1 MGAPEKYMY
10 ELKEYL
16 NAINFTKKNLM
27 DSEDKD
33 WVKKYPTF
41 IVNKI
46 LSGFPDTVMLANEVN
61 RNHFL
66 DKDMQF
72 QFLLN
77 SIRAKKRFSPFLRAD
92 KLKDIECV
100 KEYYGY
106 NNEKA
111 KSALDILTKE
121 QIKLIKEKL
130 FKGGTK

>member
-1 MGAPEKYMY
+1 MSY

-16 NAINFTKKNLM
+16 TAINFTKKNLM
-27 DSEDKD
+27 DSDD
-33 WVKKYPTF
+33 LLWQKKYPAF

-46 LSGFPDTVMLANEVN
+46 LSGFQDCIMLVNEMN
-61 RNHFL
+61 RNHFM

-77 SIRAKKRFSPFLRAD
+77 SIRSKKRYSPFLRSS
-92 KLKDIECV
+92 KLKDLDVV

-111 KSALDILTKE
+111 KVALDILTKDE
-121 QIKLIKEKL
+121 VKLIKEKL

>member
-1 MGAPEKYMY
+1 MSY

-27 DSEDKD
+27 DSDD
-33 WVKKYPTF
+33 LLWQKKYPAF

-46 LSGFPDTVMLANEVN
+46 LSGFQDCIMLVNEMN
-61 RNHFL
+61 RNHFV

-77 SIRAKKRFSPFLRAD
+77 SIRSKKRYSPFLRSS
-92 KLKDIECV
+92 KLKDLDVI

-106 NNEKA
+106 NNDKA
-111 KSALDILTKE
+111 KTALDILTKDE
-121 QIKLIKEKL
+121 VKLIKEKL
-130 FKGGTK
+130 FKGVTK

>member
-1 MGAPEKYMY
+1 MY

-16 NAINFTKKNLM
+16 NAINFTKKNIM
-27 DSEDKD
+27 DSDD
-33 WVKKYPTF
+33 TMWVKKYPAF

-46 LSGFPDTVMLANEVN
+46 LSGFSDTIMLVNEMK
-61 RNHFL
+61 RNHFI

-77 SIRAKKRFSPFLRAD
+77 SIRSKKRYSPFLRAS

-106 NNEKA
+106 SNDKA
-111 KSALDILTKE
+111 KSALDILTKD
-121 QIKLIKEKL
+121 QVKLIKEKL

>member
-1 MGAPEKYMY
+1 VY

-16 NAINFTKKNLM
+16 NAINHTKKNVM
-27 DSEDKD
+27 DSEDTM
-33 WVKKYPTF
+33 WVKKYPAF
-41 IVNKI
+41 IVNKV
-46 LSGFPDTVMLANEVN
+46 LSGFQDTIMLVNEMN

-77 SIRAKKRFSPFLRAD
+77 SIRSKKRYSPFLRAR

-111 KSALDILTKE
+111 KTALDILTKKE
-121 QIKLIKEKL
+121 LKLIKEKL
-130 FKGGTK
+130 YKGGKK

>member
-1 MGAPEKYMY
+1 
-10 ELKEYL
+10 
-16 NAINFTKKNLM
+16 M
-27 DSEDKD
+27 DSEDTM
-33 WVKKYPTF
+33 WVKKYPAF
-41 IVNKI
+41 IVNKV
-46 LSGFPDTVMLANEVN
+46 LSAFSDTIMLVNEMN

-77 SIRAKKRFSPFLRAD
+77 SIRSKKRYSPFLRAR

-111 KSALDILTKE
+111 KTALDILTKKE
-121 QIKLIKEKL
+121 LKLIKEKL
-130 FKGGTK
+130 YKGGKK

>member
-1 MGAPEKYMY
+1 MSY

-27 DSEDKD
+27 DSDD
-33 WVKKYPTF
+33 LLWQKKYPAF

-46 LSGFPDTVMLANEVN
+46 LSGFQDCIMLVNEMN
-61 RNHFL
+61 RNHFV

-77 SIRAKKRFSPFLRAD
+77 SIRSKKRFSPFLRSS
-92 KLKDIECV
+92 KLKDLDVI

-106 NNEKA
+106 NNDKA
-111 KSALDILTKE
+111 KTALDILTKDE
-121 QIKLIKEKL
+121 VKLIKEKL

>member
-1 MGAPEKYMY
+1 MY

-27 DSEDKD
+27 DSDD
-33 WVKKYPTF
+33 LLWQKKYPAF

-46 LSGFPDTVMLANEVN
+46 LSGFQDCIMLINEMN
-61 RNHFL
+61 RNHFV

-77 SIRAKKRFSPFLRAD
+77 SIRSKKRYSPFLRSS
-92 KLKDIECV
+92 KLKDLDVV

-111 KSALDILTKE
+111 KVALDILTKD
-121 QIKLIKEKL
+121 QLKLIKEKL

>member
-1 MGAPEKYMY
+1 MSYD
-10 ELKEYL
+10 LKDYL

-27 DSEDKD
+27 DSEDTL
-33 WVKKYPTF
+33 WQKKYPSF

-46 LSGFPDTVMLANEVN
+46 LSGFQDCIMFVNEMN
-61 RNHFL
+61 RNHFV

-72 QFLLN
+72 HFLLN
-77 SIRAKKRFSPFLRAD
+77 SIRSKKRYSPFLRSS
-92 KLKDIECV
+92 KLKDLDVV

-111 KSALDILTKE
+111 KVALDILTKDE
-121 QIKLIKEKL
+121 VKLIKEKL

>member
-1 MGAPEKYMY
+1 MY

-27 DSEDKD
+27 DSDD
-33 WVKKYPTF
+33 LLWQKKYPAF

-46 LSGFPDTVMLANEVN
+46 LSGFQDCIMLVNEMN
-61 RNHFL
+61 RNHFV

-77 SIRAKKRFSPFLRAD
+77 SIRSKKRFSPFLRAS
-92 KLKDIECV
+92 KLKNIDLV

-106 NNEKA
+106 SNEKA
-111 KSALDILTKE
+111 KTVLDILTKD
-121 QIKLIKEKL
+121 QLKLSKEKL
-130 FKGGTK
+130 YIGGTK

>member
-1 MGAPEKYMY
+1 MY

-27 DSEDKD
+27 DSDD
-33 WVKKYPTF
+33 LLWPKKYPSF

-46 LSGFPDTVMLANEVN
+46 LSGFQDCIMLINEMN
-61 RNHFL
+61 RNHFV

-77 SIRAKKRFSPFLRAD
+77 SIRSKKRYSPFLRSS
-92 KLKDIECV
+92 KLKDLDVV

-111 KSALDILTKE
+111 KVALDILTKDE
-121 QIKLIKEKL
+121 VKLIKEKL

>member
-1 MGAPEKYMY
+1 MSY
-10 ELKEYL
+10 ELKDYL
-16 NAINFTKKNLM
+16 NAINFTKKTLM
-27 DSEDKD
+27 DSDD
-33 WVKKYPTF
+33 LLWQKKYPAF

-46 LSGFPDTVMLANEVN
+46 LSGFQDCIMLINEMN
-61 RNHFL
+61 RNHFV

-77 SIRAKKRFSPFLRAD
+77 SIRSKKRYSPFLRSS
-92 KLKDIECV
+92 KLKDLDVV

-111 KSALDILTKE
+111 KVALDILTKDE
-121 QIKLIKEKL
+121 VKLIKEKL

>member
-1 MGAPEKYMY
+1 
-10 ELKEYL
+10 
-16 NAINFTKKNLM
+16 M
-27 DSEDKD
+27 DSEDTM
-33 WVKKYPTF
+33 WVKKYPAF
-41 IVNKI
+41 IVNKV
-46 LSGFPDTVMLANEVN
+46 LSGFSDTIMLVNEMN

-77 SIRAKKRFSPFLRAD
+77 SIRSKKRYSPFLRAS

-111 KSALDILTKE
+111 KAALDILTKK
-121 QIKLIKEKL
+121 QLKLIKEKL
-130 FKGGTK
+130 YKGGKK

>member
-1 MGAPEKYMY
+1 MY

-27 DSEDKD
+27 DSDD
-33 WVKKYPTF
+33 LLWQKKYPAF

-46 LSGFPDTVMLANEVN
+46 LSGFQDCIMLVNEMN
-61 RNHFL
+61 RNHFM

-77 SIRAKKRFSPFLRAD
+77 SIRSKKRYSPFLRSS
-92 KLKDIECV
+92 KLKDLDVV

-111 KSALDILTKE
+111 KVALDILTKDE
-121 QIKLIKEKL
+121 VKLIKEKL

>member
-1 MGAPEKYMY
+1 MNY

-27 DSEDKD
+27 DSDD
-33 WVKKYPTF
+33 LLWQKKYPAF

-46 LSGFPDTVMLANEVN
+46 LSGFQDCIMLVNEMN
-61 RNHFL
+61 RNHFV

-77 SIRAKKRFSPFLRAD
+77 SIRSKKRYSPFLRSS
-92 KLKDIECV
+92 KLKDLDVI

-106 NNEKA
+106 NNDKA
-111 KSALDILTKE
+111 KTALDILTKDE
-121 QIKLIKEKL
+121 VKLIKEKL